1 MEPADTQLVSG
12 SLNQEQDKDSV
23 SDSTSLYF
31 DPEGVYETDH
41 SVSVISEQKDQ
52 EDLDSERLDPSGDGK
67 RSTRSR
73 KMEVQRLR
81 GSVLGD
87 DIRTRSG
94 LKKKIINL
102 NMNEHI
108 ALIMA
113 ECLENFFY
121 ISLFFV
127 KSFFYTN
134 YQKLLLLSA
143 VVLARLF
150 GYLFCY

>member
-94 LKKKIINL
+94 L
-102 NMNEHI
+102 
-108 ALIMA
+108 
-113 ECLENFFY
+113 
-121 ISLFFV
+121 
-127 KSFFYTN
+127 
-134 YQKLLLLSA
+134 
-143 VVLARLF
+143 
-150 GYLFCY
+150 

>member
-108 ALIMA
+108 ALTAPQLSWPNVWKI
-113 ECLENFFY
+113 FFIFHY
-121 ISLFFV
+121 FL
-127 KSFFYTN
+127 
-134 YQKLLLLSA
+134 
-143 VVLARLF
+143 
-150 GYLFCY
+150 